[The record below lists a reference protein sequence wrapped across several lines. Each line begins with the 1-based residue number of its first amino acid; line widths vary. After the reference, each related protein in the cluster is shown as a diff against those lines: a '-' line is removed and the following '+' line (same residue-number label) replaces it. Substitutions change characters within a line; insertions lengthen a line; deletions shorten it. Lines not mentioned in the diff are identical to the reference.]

1 MLSKF
6 TVLCCAC
13 AAFWLPP
20 AAAQQ
25 SVKTAPAD
33 PQAAVPAPAYTS
45 AFAGYRP
52 LRDEP
57 LAPWREVNDEV
68 ARVGGHIGMFG
79 GGGHAGHGAKPD
91 PATTGGPDA
100 TRPGAS
106 K

>member
-1 MLSKF
+1 MQSKLA
-6 TVLCCAC
+6 VLCCAC

-25 SVKTAPAD
+25 SAKKHPAD
-33 PQAAVPAPAYTS
+33 PQATVPVPAYTS

-57 LAPWREVNDEV
+57 LASWREVNNEV

-79 GGGHAGHGAKPD
+79 GAHAGHGAKPA
-91 PATTGGPDA
+91 PATA
-100 TRPGAS
+100 SGAP